1 MHGIG
6 IFLATQPRC
15 GETVADLNT
24 VDRIDAH
31 ASRRQF
37 AVELGVKRRAPAGR
51 NAGRDT
57 FDHSAQRRT
66 ILACAIDQLLPTA
79 GSLRI
84 GTEAP
89 IIANLSRLDIAEVDG
104 VAPDFRPISNN
115 LTFGDEQSSQSAR
128 RQATGRVPRALP
140 SPAPN
145 IPTAH

>member
-1 MHGIG
+1 MIGRENRTIFARMHGIG

-24 VDRIDAH
+24 LDRIAAH

-66 ILACAIDQLLPTA
+66 ILASAIDPLLPTA

-84 GTEAP
+84 GTEERIRSEAHMSE
-89 IIANLSRLDIAEVDG
+89 L
-104 VAPDFRPISNN
+104 
-115 LTFGDEQSSQSAR
+115 QSLMR
-128 RQATGRVPRALP
+128 
-140 SPAPN
+140 
-145 IPTAH
+145 IPYAVF

>member
-24 VDRIDAH
+24 LDRIDAH

-37 AVELGVKRRAPAGR
+37 AVELGVKRRAPAGP

-66 ILACAIDQLLPTA
+66 TLACALDQLLPTA
-79 GSLRI
+79 GSLRL
-84 GTEAP
+84 GP
-89 IIANLSRLDIAEVDG
+89 AERHISHPRRDKSSEVK
-104 VAPDFRPISNN
+104 RP
-115 LTFGDEQSSQSAR
+115 T
-128 RQATGRVPRALP
+128 P
-140 SPAPN
+140 
-145 IPTAH
+145 